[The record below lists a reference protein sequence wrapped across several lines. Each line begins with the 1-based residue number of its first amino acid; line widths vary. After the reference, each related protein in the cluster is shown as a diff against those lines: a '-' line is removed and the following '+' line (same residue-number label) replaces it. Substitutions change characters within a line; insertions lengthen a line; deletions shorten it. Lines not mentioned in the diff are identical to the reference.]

1 MKIEKPTDD
10 ELRSTIN
17 GINIF
22 SIIFYLGFAGIGLIV
37 IAHNDLVNGLQ
48 IIMLA
53 IIILLIGG
61 NSQKLNKVRLE
72 IREIQP

>member
-1 MKIEKPTDD
+1 MKIKKPTDN

-22 SIIFYLGFAGIGLIV
+22 SIIFYLGFAAMGLIV
-37 IAHNDLVNGLQ
+37 IAHNNLVNGLQ

-53 IIILLIGG
+53 IIILLLFS

-72 IREIQP
+72 IRQK